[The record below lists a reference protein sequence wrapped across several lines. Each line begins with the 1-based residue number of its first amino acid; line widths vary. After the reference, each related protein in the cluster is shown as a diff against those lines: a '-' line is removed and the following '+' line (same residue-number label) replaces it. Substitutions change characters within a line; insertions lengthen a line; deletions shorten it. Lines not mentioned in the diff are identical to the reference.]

1 MRSPLPGNQPRH
13 EYTLMPTRHGGRRAF
28 IDNEVL
34 RKVRLH
40 EPFSFTK
47 GIPVMALDSTNDIS
61 QSHYPSMLFCLK
73 EDPMELK
80 PVENAAEEQR
90 MKELMVKMM
99 RENDCPEEQ
108 FERMGLR

>member
-1 MRSPLPGNQPRH
+1 
-13 EYTLMPTRHGGRRAF
+13 
-28 IDNEVL
+28 
-34 RKVRLH
+34 
-40 EPFSFTK
+40 
-47 GIPVMALDSTNDIS
+47 
-61 QSHYPSMLFCLK
+61 MLFCLK